1 MRTYI
6 KKSIFS
12 NGNILY
18 YQGSIKDILNG
29 KPHIMQ
35 YYDDEECKPY
45 FMVYDDKNL
54 KSYDFWKLESA
65 KNKLVSLLKKYKQG
79 EKK

>member
-12 NGNILY
+12 NGDILY
-18 YQGSIKDILNG
+18 YQGSIKDILKG

-35 YYDDEECKPY
+35 YYDDDECKPY
-45 FMVYDDKNL
+45 FVVYDDKNL
-54 KSYDFWKLESA
+54 KDYSFFKLKSFHFM
-65 KNKLVSLLKKYKQG
+65 LP
-79 EKK
+79 